1 MAWSCFGCG
10 LDSATTA
17 SLTTIRRCPWK
28 AIYREVRRRGY
39 VYASSNRELQMP
51 DGKYINAQWCAEEA
65 TNLVMKL
72 QNEGKGDRELLRAVA
87 LLAMAVVKLA
97 KKEA

>member
-1 MAWSCFGCG
+1 
-10 LDSATTA
+10 
-17 SLTTIRRCPWK
+17 
-28 AIYREVRRRGY
+28 
-39 VYASSNRELQMP
+39 MP
-51 DGKYINAQWCAEEA
+51 DGNYIDAKWCAEEA

-87 LLAMAVVKLA
+87 LLAMAVIKLT

>member
-1 MAWSCFGCG
+1 MA
-10 LDSATTA
+10 
-17 SLTTIRRCPWK
+17 
-28 AIYREVRRRGY
+28 Y
-39 VYASSNRELQMP
+39 VHASSDRELEMP
-51 DGKYINAQWCAEEA
+51 DGNYIDAKWCTEEA

-87 LLAMAVVKLA
+87 LLATAVIKLV

>member
-1 MAWSCFGCG
+1 MQF
-10 LDSATTA
+10 
-17 SLTTIRRCPWK
+17 TTIGHRPRK
-28 AIYREVRRRGY
+28 AIYRGVWRRGY
-39 VYASSNRELQMP
+39 VCASSNRELQMP

-87 LLAMAVVKLA
+87 LLATAIIKLA

>member
-1 MAWSCFGCG
+1 MES
-10 LDSATTA
+10 
-17 SLTTIRRCPWK
+17 
-28 AIYREVRRRGY
+28 EVWRRGY
-39 VYASSNRELQMP
+39 VYASSDREPQMP

-65 TNLVMKL
+65 TALVMKL

-87 LLAMAVVKLA
+87 LLATAIIKLA

>member
-1 MAWSCFGCG
+1 MVGPWPHRAFTFAGCDAG
-10 LDSATTA
+10 AMFD
-17 SLTTIRRCPWK
+17 
-28 AIYREVRRRGY
+28 
-39 VYASSNRELQMP
+39 SSNREVQMP

-87 LLAMAVVKLA
+87 LLAMAVIKLA

>member
-1 MAWSCFGCG
+1 MFE
-10 LDSATTA
+10 LP
-17 SLTTIRRCPWK
+17 LTGR
-28 AIYREVRRRGY
+28 
-39 VYASSNRELQMP
+39 LQMP

-87 LLAMAVVKLA
+87 LLAMAVIKLA